1 MQIIKKILWK
11 LFYFFAKMIFFY
23 MTGTCI
29 FEAKTQ
35 KQRIF
40 RQNLLSNFYSALDL
54 LSSGIQYVKLFSFN
68 FFYFFY

>member
-1 MQIIKKILWK
+1 
-11 LFYFFAKMIFFY
+11 

-35 KQRIF
+35 KQRII

-68 FFYFFY
+68 FFFIFSTKSNLTLKLF

>member
-11 LFYFFAKMIFFY
+11 LFYFFAKMNFFY
-23 MTGTCI
+23 MTGSCI

-35 KQRIF
+35 KQRII
-40 RQNLLSNFYSALDL
+40 RQNLLSNFYSTLNF

-68 FFYFFY
+68 YFSFFY